1 MKRNNSRSQ
10 KIKRAKFGIIIWI
23 SVSTMFSAL
32 PAWWVMTGHINVN
45 SSMFMILWLIPVM
58 VALSIFMIINN
69 CGDIHFNKQSILNET
84 EHNKF
89 IDNTDFN
96 KKMDDIEN
104 ELNECRELKK
114 QMKALKEQNV
124 NE

>member
-1 MKRNNSRSQ
+1 
-10 KIKRAKFGIIIWI
+10 
-23 SVSTMFSAL
+23 MFSAL